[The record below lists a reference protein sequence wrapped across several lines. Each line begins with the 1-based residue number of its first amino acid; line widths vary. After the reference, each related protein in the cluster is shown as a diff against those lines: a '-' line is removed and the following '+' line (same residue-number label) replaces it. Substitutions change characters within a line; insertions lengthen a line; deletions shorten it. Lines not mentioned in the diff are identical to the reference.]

1 MKKNL
6 RLQGYE
12 EALTDK
18 FILAKQGASVRLRSC
33 GLTIFS
39 RAHRAAGRNPLGFSL
54 HPFPAAFR
62 PPLAGCAVEAALRG
76 RTGSAFCGTILVWP
90 SGEIGRHSRLK
101 ICRGQPHVG
110 SSPTS
115 ATISTAHPKSISL
128 TIDDLFLAWDTEQV
142 EIIRLSCG
150 ASLA

>member
-6 RLQGYE
+6 RLQATKRPSGTS
-12 EALTDK
+12 A
-18 FILAKQGASVRLRSC
+18 FSAKQGASVRPRSC
-33 GLTIFS
+33 GLTVFL
-39 RAHRAAGRNPLGFSL
+39 RTHRAAGRNPLGFSL

-62 PPLAGCAVEAALRG
+62 PPLAGCAVEATLRG
-76 RTGSAFCGTILVWP
+76 RTGSAFCVTILVWP

-115 ATISTAHPKSISL
+115 ATISTAHPMSISL
-128 TIDDLFLAWDTEQV
+128 TIDDLFFAWDTEQV